1 MILSIICKAYLK
13 NQQVIVERSIL
24 LKMRSDHSCSLM
36 ASKILNQVF
45 RCKSWLFEDEAIS
58 VIWIKEVNKRELLGG
73 GEMGQLL
80 RVLDAIPK
88 DLSLVPSTYIR
99 QCTFTYNTSLSRAM
113 IGSWCLY
120 GHLHIPGTH
129 VSKN

>member
-73 GEMGQLL
+73 GEMG
-80 RVLDAIPK
+80 
-88 DLSLVPSTYIR
+88 
-99 QCTFTYNTSLSRAM
+99 
-113 IGSWCLY
+113 
-120 GHLHIPGTH
+120 
-129 VSKN
+129 